1 METNILHTVRMT
13 TFGQPKLTSP
23 IFSESGDNESNVDFW
38 PTQSKLFCHNYIESI
53 CESLKTNINYLR
65 VATET
70 SIDIYLAYFISR
82 ISLTSFTCLD
92 LCDDFNQTKDG
103 LRWTIPNHFTA
114 KKCSKTSFTLK
125 EKFYAFITGEK
136 LNIVNMEENDNLKF
150 NASTE

>member
-136 LNIVNMEENDNLKF
+136 RNIVNMEENENLKF

>member
-114 KKCSKTSFTLK
+114 KKLFKNFFYFKRKILCFHNWGKAEYCKYGRKWKLK
-125 EKFYAFITGEK
+125 I
-136 LNIVNMEENDNLKF
+136 
-150 NASTE
+150 

>member
-38 PTQSKLFCHNYIESI
+38 PTQSKLYCHIYIESI

-103 LRWTIPNHFTA
+103 LRWTIQNHFTA
-114 KKCSKTSFTLK
+114 KKMFKNFFYFKRKILCFHNWGKAEYCKYGRKWKLK
-125 EKFYAFITGEK
+125 I
-136 LNIVNMEENDNLKF
+136 
-150 NASTE
+150 

>member
-13 TFGQPKLTSP
+13 TFGQPTLTSL
-23 IFSESGDNESNVDFW
+23 IFSESGDNESNVGFW
-38 PTQSKLFCHNYIESI
+38 PTQSKLYCHNYIESI

-103 LRWTIPNHFTA
+103 LR
-114 KKCSKTSFTLK
+114 
-125 EKFYAFITGEK
+125 
-136 LNIVNMEENDNLKF
+136 
-150 NASTE
+150 